1 MRLKIFPMIAFAL
14 MLGACPIA
22 KADSVIEIHPFG
34 SGTEVETV
42 AISTDLKI
50 DFVDK
55 GFDFV
60 RGEGDLVGSYE
71 YSDVMKIVFI
81 ANSSVESITGSSAD
95 VIVTPN
101 PVVDMI
107 TLRGADEFVGSEINI
122 YSIDGQNKL
131 RISEW
136 NGESIDV
143 SYLPAGIYII
153 NTQSKNLKFVKLC
166 KKYYLL

>member
-1 MRLKIFPMIAFAL
+1 MIAFAL

-34 SGTEVETV
+34 SATEVETV

-71 YSDVMKIVFI
+71 YSDVKKIVFI

-107 TLRGADEFVGSEINI
+107 TLRGADEFVGSEINV

-153 NTQSKNLKFVKLC
+153 NTQSKNLKFVKL
-166 KKYYLL
+166 

>member
-1 MRLKIFPMIAFAL
+1 MRLKFFPMIASAL

-34 SGTEVETV
+34 SGSEVETV
-42 AISTDLKI
+42 SISTDLKI
-50 DFVDK
+50 DFVDT
-55 GFDFV
+55 GFDFI
-60 RGEGDLVGSYE
+60 RGVSDVVGSYE
-71 YSDVMKIVFI
+71 YSDVEKIVFKANSSIESI
-81 ANSSVESITGSSAD
+81 ANSID

-101 PVVDMI
+101 PVVDML
-107 TLRGADEFVGSEINI
+107 TLRGADALVGSEINV

-143 SYLPAGIYII
+143 SDLPSGIYII
-153 NTQSKNLKFVKLC
+153 NTQSKNLKFVKL
-166 KKYYLL
+166 

>member
-1 MRLKIFPMIAFAL
+1 MRLKIFPMIALAL

-22 KADSVIEIHPFG
+22 KADSMIEIHPFG

-107 TLRGADEFVGSEINI
+107 TLRGADQLVGSEINVF
-122 YSIDGQNKL
+122 SIDGQNKL
-131 RISEW
+131 RITNW
-136 NGESIDV
+136 NGESINV
-143 SYLPAGIYII
+143 SDLPSGIYII
-153 NTQSKNLKFVKLC
+153 NTKSKNLKFVKL
-166 KKYYLL
+166 

>member
-14 MLGACPIA
+14 MLGACPIV

-71 YSDVMKIVFI
+71 YSDVKKIVFI

-107 TLRGADEFVGSEINI
+107 TLRGADEFVGSEINV

-153 NTQSKNLKFVKLC
+153 NTQSKNLKFVKL
-166 KKYYLL
+166 

>member
-1 MRLKIFPMIAFAL
+1 MRLKFFPMIASAL

-34 SGTEVETV
+34 SGSEVETV
-42 AISTDLKI
+42 SISTDLKI
-50 DFVDK
+50 DFVDT
-55 GFDFV
+55 GFDFI
-60 RGEGDLVGSYE
+60 RGVSDVVGSYE
-71 YSDVMKIVFI
+71 YSDVKKIVFI
-81 ANSSVESITGSSAD
+81 ANSSVESIVDSNVD
-95 VIVTPN
+95 VVVTPK

-107 TLRGADEFVGSEINI
+107 TLRGADALVGSEINV

-143 SYLPAGIYII
+143 SDLPSGIYII
-153 NTQSKNLKFVKLC
+153 NTQSKNLKFVKL
-166 KKYYLL
+166 

>member
-1 MRLKIFPMIAFAL
+1 MIAFAL

-71 YSDVMKIVFI
+71 YSDVKKIVFI

-107 TLRGADEFVGSEINI
+107 TLRGADEFVGSEINV

-153 NTQSKNLKFVKLC
+153 NPQSKNLKFVKL
-166 KKYYLL
+166 

>member
-1 MRLKIFPMIAFAL
+1 MIAFAL

-71 YSDVMKIVFI
+71 YSDVKKIVFI

-107 TLRGADEFVGSEINI
+107 TLRGADEFVGSEINV

-153 NTQSKNLKFVKLC
+153 NTQSKNIKFVKL
-166 KKYYLL
+166 

>member
-22 KADSVIEIHPFG
+22 KADSMIEIHPFG

-71 YSDVMKIVFI
+71 YSDVKKIVFI

-107 TLRGADEFVGSEINI
+107 TLRGADEFVGSEINV

-153 NTQSKNLKFVKLC
+153 NTQSKNLKFVKL
-166 KKYYLL
+166 

>member
-1 MRLKIFPMIAFAL
+1 MIAFAL

-50 DFVDK
+50 DFVDN

-71 YSDVMKIVFI
+71 YSDVKKIVFI
-81 ANSSVESITGSSAD
+81 ANSSVEAITGSSAD

-107 TLRGADEFVGSEINI
+107 TLRGADEFVGSEINV

-153 NTQSKNLKFVKLC
+153 NTQSKNLKFVKL
-166 KKYYLL
+166 

>member
-1 MRLKIFPMIAFAL
+1 MIAFAL
-14 MLGACPIA
+14 MLGVCPIA

-107 TLRGADEFVGSEINI
+107 TLRGADEFVGSEINV

-153 NTQSKNLKFVKLC
+153 NTQSKNLKFVKL
-166 KKYYLL
+166 

>member
-1 MRLKIFPMIAFAL
+1 MITFAL

-71 YSDVMKIVFI
+71 YSDVKKIVFI
-81 ANSSVESITGSSAD
+81 ANSSVESITGSSSD

-107 TLRGADEFVGSEINI
+107 TLRGADEFVGSEINV

-153 NTQSKNLKFVKLC
+153 NTQSKNLKFVKL
-166 KKYYLL
+166 

>member
-60 RGEGDLVGSYE
+60 SGEGDLVGSYE
-71 YSDVMKIVFI
+71 YSDVKKIVFI

-107 TLRGADEFVGSEINI
+107 TLRGADEFVGSEINV

-153 NTQSKNLKFVKLC
+153 NTQSKNLKFVKL
-166 KKYYLL
+166 

>member
-1 MRLKIFPMIAFAL
+1 MIASAL

-71 YSDVMKIVFI
+71 YSDVKKIVFI

-107 TLRGADEFVGSEINI
+107 TLRGADEFIGSEINV

-153 NTQSKNLKFVKLC
+153 NTQSKNLKFVKL
-166 KKYYLL
+166 

>member
-1 MRLKIFPMIAFAL
+1 MIAFAL

-71 YSDVMKIVFI
+71 YSDVKKIVFI

-107 TLRGADEFVGSEINI
+107 ILRGADEFVGSEINV

-153 NTQSKNLKFVKLC
+153 NTQSKNLKFVKL
-166 KKYYLL
+166 

>member
-1 MRLKIFPMIAFAL
+1 MIAFAL

-71 YSDVMKIVFI
+71 YSDVKKIVFI
-81 ANSSVESITGSSAD
+81 ANSSVESIIGSSAD

-107 TLRGADEFVGSEINI
+107 TLRGADEFVGSEINV

-153 NTQSKNLKFVKLC
+153 NTQSKNLKFVKL
-166 KKYYLL
+166 

>member
-1 MRLKIFPMIAFAL
+1 MIAFAL

-22 KADSVIEIHPFG
+22 KADSMIEIHPFG

-71 YSDVMKIVFI
+71 YSDVKKIVFI

-107 TLRGADEFVGSEINI
+107 TLRGADEFVGSEINV

-153 NTQSKNLKFVKLC
+153 NTQSKNLKFVKL
-166 KKYYLL
+166 

>member
-1 MRLKIFPMIAFAL
+1 MIAFAL

-22 KADSVIEIHPFG
+22 KADSMIEIHPFG

-107 TLRGADEFVGSEINI
+107 TLRGADEFVGSEINV

-153 NTQSKNLKFVKLC
+153 NTQSKNLKFVKL
-166 KKYYLL
+166 

>member
-71 YSDVMKIVFI
+71 NSYVKKIVFI

-107 TLRGADEFVGSEINI
+107 TLRGADEVVGSEINV

-153 NTQSKNLKFVKLC
+153 NTQSKNLKFVKL
-166 KKYYLL
+166 

>member
-95 VIVTPN
+95 VIVIPN

-107 TLRGADEFVGSEINI
+107 TLRGADEFVGSEINV

-153 NTQSKNLKFVKLC
+153 NTQSKNLKFVKL
-166 KKYYLL
+166 

>member
-1 MRLKIFPMIAFAL
+1 MIALAL

-107 TLRGADEFVGSEINI
+107 TLRGADEFVGSEINV

-153 NTQSKNLKFVKLC
+153 NTQSKNLKFVKL
-166 KKYYLL
+166 

>member
-1 MRLKIFPMIAFAL
+1 MIAFAL
-14 MLGACPIA
+14 MLGACPTA
-22 KADSVIEIHPFG
+22 KADSMIEIHPFG

-71 YSDVMKIVFI
+71 YSDVKKIVFI

-107 TLRGADEFVGSEINI
+107 LLEGQMSLSALRLMYILSMDKIN
-122 YSIDGQNKL
+122 
-131 RISEW
+131 
-136 NGESIDV
+136 
-143 SYLPAGIYII
+143 
-153 NTQSKNLKFVKLC
+153 
-166 KKYYLL
+166 

>member
-1 MRLKIFPMIAFAL
+1 MIAFAL

-71 YSDVMKIVFI
+71 YSDVKKIVFI

-107 TLRGADEFVGSEINI
+107 TLRGADEFVGSEINV

-153 NTQSKNLKFVKLC
+153 NTQSKNLKFVKL
-166 KKYYLL
+166 

>member
-1 MRLKIFPMIAFAL
+1 MIASAL

-71 YSDVMKIVFI
+71 YSDVKKIVFI

-107 TLRGADEFVGSEINI
+107 TLRGADEFVGSEINV

-153 NTQSKNLKFVKLC
+153 NTQSKNLKFVKL
-166 KKYYLL
+166 

>member
-1 MRLKIFPMIAFAL
+1 MIAFAL

-22 KADSVIEIHPFG
+22 KADSMIEIHPFG

-71 YSDVMKIVFI
+71 YSDVKKIVFI

-107 TLRGADEFVGSEINI
+107 TLRGADEFVGSEINV

-143 SYLPAGIYII
+143 SYLPSGIYII
-153 NTQSKNLKFVKLC
+153 NTQSKNLKFVKL
-166 KKYYLL
+166 

>member
-1 MRLKIFPMIAFAL
+1 MIAFAL

-55 GFDFV
+55 GFDLV

-71 YSDVMKIVFI
+71 YSDVKKIVFI

-107 TLRGADEFVGSEINI
+107 TLRGADEFVGSEINV

-153 NTQSKNLKFVKLC
+153 NTQSKNLKFVKL
-166 KKYYLL
+166 

>member
-1 MRLKIFPMIAFAL
+1 MIAFAL

-22 KADSVIEIHPFG
+22 KADCVIEIHPFG

-71 YSDVMKIVFI
+71 YSDVKKIVFI

-107 TLRGADEFVGSEINI
+107 TLRGADEFVGSEINV

-153 NTQSKNLKFVKLC
+153 NTQSKNLKFVKL
-166 KKYYLL
+166 

>member
-1 MRLKIFPMIAFAL
+1 MRLKFFPMIASAL

-107 TLRGADEFVGSEINI
+107 TLRGADEFVGSEINV

-153 NTQSKNLKFVKLC
+153 NTQSKNLKFVKL
-166 KKYYLL
+166 

>member
-14 MLGACPIA
+14 MLGASPIA
-22 KADSVIEIHPFG
+22 KADSVIEIHPYG

-71 YSDVMKIVFI
+71 YSDVKKIVFI

-107 TLRGADEFVGSEINI
+107 TLRGADEFVGSEINV
-122 YSIDGQNKL
+122 YSIDGQ
-131 RISEW
+131 
-136 NGESIDV
+136 
-143 SYLPAGIYII
+143 I
-153 NTQSKNLKFVKLC
+153 N
-166 KKYYLL
+166 

>member
-1 MRLKIFPMIAFAL
+1 MIAFAL

-71 YSDVMKIVFI
+71 YSDVKKIVFI

-107 TLRGADEFVGSEINI
+107 TLRGADEFVGSEINV

-143 SYLPAGIYII
+143 SSLPAGIYII
-153 NTQSKNLKFVKLC
+153 NTQSKNLKFVKL
-166 KKYYLL
+166 

>member
-1 MRLKIFPMIAFAL
+1 MIAFAL

-71 YSDVMKIVFI
+71 YSDVKKIVFI
-81 ANSSVESITGSSAD
+81 ANSSVESITGSSSD

-107 TLRGADEFVGSEINI
+107 TLRGADEFVGSEINV

-153 NTQSKNLKFVKLC
+153 NTQSKNLKFVKL
-166 KKYYLL
+166 

>member
-1 MRLKIFPMIAFAL
+1 MRLKFFPMIASAL

-22 KADSVIEIHPFG
+22 KADSMIEIHPFG

-71 YSDVMKIVFI
+71 YSDVEKIVFK
-81 ANSSVESITGSSAD
+81 ANSSIESIADTSID

-107 TLRGADEFVGSEINI
+107 TLRGADEFVGSEINV

-153 NTQSKNLKFVKLC
+153 NTQSKNLKFVKL
-166 KKYYLL
+166 

>member
-1 MRLKIFPMIAFAL
+1 MIAFAL

-50 DFVDK
+50 DFVDN

-71 YSDVMKIVFI
+71 YSDVKKIVFI
-81 ANSSVESITGSSAD
+81 AHSSVESITGSSAD

-107 TLRGADEFVGSEINI
+107 TLRGADEFVGSEINV

-153 NTQSKNLKFVKLC
+153 NTQSKNLKFVKL
-166 KKYYLL
+166 

>member
-107 TLRGADEFVGSEINI
+107 TLRGADEFVGSEINV

-153 NTQSKNLKFVKLC
+153 NTQSKNLKFVKL
-166 KKYYLL
+166 

>member
-1 MRLKIFPMIAFAL
+1 MIAFAL

-81 ANSSVESITGSSAD
+81 ANNSVESITGSSAD

-107 TLRGADEFVGSEINI
+107 TLRGADEFVGSEINV

-153 NTQSKNLKFVKLC
+153 NTQSKNLKFVKL
-166 KKYYLL
+166 

>member
-1 MRLKIFPMIAFAL
+1 MIAFAL
-14 MLGACPIA
+14 MLGVCPIA

-71 YSDVMKIVFI
+71 YSDVKKIVFI

-107 TLRGADEFVGSEINI
+107 TLRGADEFVGSEINV

-153 NTQSKNLKFVKLC
+153 NTQSKNLKFVKL
-166 KKYYLL
+166 

>member
-1 MRLKIFPMIAFAL
+1 MRLKIFPMIALAL

-22 KADSVIEIHPFG
+22 KADSMIEIHPFG

-107 TLRGADEFVGSEINI
+107 TLRGADEFVGSEINV

-153 NTQSKNLKFVKLC
+153 NTQSKNLKFVKL
-166 KKYYLL
+166 

>member
-1 MRLKIFPMIAFAL
+1 MIAFAL

-71 YSDVMKIVFI
+71 YSDVKKIVFI
-81 ANSSVESITGSSAD
+81 ANSSVKSITGSSAD

-107 TLRGADEFVGSEINI
+107 TLRGADEFVGSEINV

-153 NTQSKNLKFVKLC
+153 NTQSKNLKFVKL
-166 KKYYLL
+166 

>member
-1 MRLKIFPMIAFAL
+1 MRLNIFPMIAFAL

-71 YSDVMKIVFI
+71 YSDVKKIVFI

-107 TLRGADEFVGSEINI
+107 TLRGADEFVGSEINV

-153 NTQSKNLKFVKLC
+153 NTQSKNLKFVKL
-166 KKYYLL
+166 